1 MAIITRLR
9 NENKYKGKRVEF
21 GMITI
26 IFKFIQT
33 NFTIMIK
40 HNLEQKGDAKRFK
53 KSLKSCQ
60 WGGLWGW
67 VKSELRDS
75 CNGELTTNLS
85 EIKGPPWFWHK
96 NLPT

>member
-1 MAIITRLR
+1 
-9 NENKYKGKRVEF
+9 
-21 GMITI
+21 
-26 IFKFIQT
+26 
-33 NFTIMIK
+33 MIK

-75 CNGELTTNLS
+75 CNVELTTNLS